1 MQEVLIDFWK
11 IHILLPLSELGFRD
25 SLIGAPGNMIAQS
38 ALEPLGLKFGF
49 FEYAIVGLPI
59 LIVGILFYATI
70 GFKILPHHDTTDAD
84 DSIFEG
90 PFLKLYAKVLLSLVK
105 AGYVTLS

>member
-1 MQEVLIDFWK
+1 M
-11 IHILLPLSELGFRD
+11 PLVFAAAMGGNL

-70 GFKILPHHDTTDAD
+70 GFKILPHHDTTDAMILFLMSHRILASSKVEKSIIAGDSDCHPDRD
-84 DSIFEG
+84 DF
-90 PFLKLYAKVLLSLVK
+90 
-105 AGYVTLS
+105 